1 MTMWRPVT
9 GEIYRLDPH
18 LFTPEIF
25 QEFFA
30 TQRVLGRARA
40 VDEHFELEIAVTGR
54 RRRIA
59 VLDDEGSVIPG
70 MPLAELVDQMDAA
83 FRKSQIALGSEIRY
97 GDLDLG
103 EVDID
108 VDDDVDILTRLAEQP
123 SLQVAS
129 AQTPEDEDDE
139 DEEEVDE
146 APVLILS
153 DMVLAE
159 VPALASSAKVSLAVM
174 PHGHLRAAVA
184 SSGVDVRKR
193 IFPRPVFLLTLTTQG
208 PEGPK
213 LVINVDN
220 HRPVTWLWK
229 EGQLPLL
236 DWMEEEE
243 AAREFADEQLG
254 AGAVARRAIL
264 ETEQASA
271 AGVRRAL
278 LEGPHM
284 GPAFF
289 IQAMGLPPEIVDIL
303 EGRLGVDGLPG
314 AEVFGSSS
322 FRETMR
328 DVIALEISGHGV
340 AGPKMW
346 KYYRK
351 LYLDH
356 PALMNA
362 VASTQAAVG
371 GTVFAGALRSGRGK
385 ASKWVAGIGAFL
397 MVNAVS
403 RVLTTQWIQEA
414 MQRSEA
420 AQKLAI
426 LAAEARSQREEI
438 AAQERHPDRGRPQA
452 DNDASAKAKPTDN
465 SGPDSS
471 LPSGS

>member
-40 VDEHFELEIAVTGR
+40 VDERFELEIAVTGR

-83 FRKSQIALGSEIRY
+83 FRKSQIVLGSEIRY

-129 AQTPEDEDDE
+129 AHSPEEDDD

-236 DWMEEEE
+236 EWMEDEE
-243 AAREFADEQLG
+243 AAREFADEHLG
-254 AGAVARRAIL
+254 AGAVARRATL

-271 AGVRRAL
+271 IDVRRAL

-371 GTVFAGALRSGRGK
+371 GTVFAGALRSGKGR
-385 ASKWVAGIGAFL
+385 ASKWAAGIGAFL

-426 LAAEARSQREEI
+426 LAAQARSQQEEQ
-438 AAQERHPDRGRPQA
+438 AAHEQAAHEQATHPDQGEDPA
-452 DNDASAKAKPTDN
+452 DPNP
-465 SGPDSS
+465 
-471 LPSGS
+471 GS